1 MDDGK
6 NTAEKGVLYI
16 VATPIG
22 NLHDMTFRGVDIL
35 KSVDVIAA
43 EDTRHT
49 LRLLSHFHIRGTL
62 TPCHE
67 HNENQCAGRLVE
79 QLAAGKSVA
88 LVSNAGT
95 PSVSDP
101 GYRLVKKAIS
111 AGIKV
116 VPLPGAS
123 ALVTAISAS
132 AMPSDMFCFVGFPPR
147 KKGSRFALLQ
157 ALSRRKETLVF
168 YESPKRLL
176 SLLLEIE
183 RHMGDRYVVMARELT
198 KIHEEFLRGPVSL
211 LIEELENRAS
221 IKGEVTLLV
230 AGKPDE
236 EMVDNNRLEEE
247 IRTSIAENRL
257 SPSRLAARLAKR
269 YNVSK
274 NEIYQQIL
282 TVKSRGETDGSD
294 DEKGESMHGK
304 I

>member
-6 NTAEKGVLYI
+6 NRAEKGVLYI

-22 NLHDMTFRGVDIL
+22 NLQDMTFRAVDIL

-49 LRLLSHFHIRGTL
+49 LRLLSFFHIRGTM

-67 HNENQCAGRLVE
+67 HNENQCADRLVE

-147 KKGSRFALLQ
+147 KKSAQDALLQ
-157 ALSRRKETLVF
+157 GLSGRKETLVF

-176 SLLLEIE
+176 SLLLAIE
-183 RHMGDRYVVMARELT
+183 RHMGDRYAVMARELT

-211 LIEELENRAS
+211 LIEELEKRAS

-236 EMVDNNRLEEE
+236 EKVDSNRLEED
-247 IRTSIAENRL
+247 IRASMAENQL
-257 SPSRLAARLAKR
+257 SPSKLAARLAKR

-274 NEIYQQIL
+274 NEIYQEIL
-282 TVKSRGETDGSD
+282 TIKSRGETDGSD
-294 DEKGESMHGK
+294 DERR
-304 I
+304 